1 MINANLFIVEF
12 DRLFKISFSFGLELV
27 IDKRLEDEYSK
38 LMQTNNMNKLSK
50 NKDVEGTSLYQ
61 STNWKYI

>member
-27 IDKRLEDEYSK
+27 IDKRLEDGYSK
-38 LMQTNNMNKLSK
+38 LMQTNKLFK
-50 NKDVEGTSLYQ
+50 NKDVEGTSL
-61 STNWKYI
+61 